1 MVFGLFNRKTKE
13 EKASI
18 VQKQVSQTFSS
29 NNNEKGAA
37 KVNAAPDFKGN
48 KVSTDSSTYYS
59 YPMARG
65 PNDETGD
72 TLLIKCVK
80 YKPPTAE
87 TEMGLE
93 EFTVTEGV
101 AGNKD
106 IASKPASVI
115 TKGREAKDGLIA
127 KNFGMT
133 ADARTRQNQEIL
145 YYVEL
150 PIPQD
155 INDTQ
160 SVTWGEDTI
169 NMFELAGLAVA
180 RQFVN
185 SPAETAAGTGDVL
198 QAAFGAGIQIPDL
211 NPSTQEAFKAAI
223 GGKAISALG
232 SNVSPK
238 SIISRATGQVL
249 NSNLE
254 LLFQGVNLRSF
265 PFSVTFTPRS
275 ATEGVLVRDIIRSL
289 KKSMSAKAGE
299 NSYNG
304 ASASGIMIA
313 SPDVFL
319 LEYRSRGKTHPFL
332 NSFKTCALTGL
343 SVNYTNSGTYATYKN
358 STPVNIRLDM
368 TFKELNPVYAED
380 YDTPNAGPG
389 VGY

>member
-1 MVFGLFNRKTKE
+1 MNAGGI
-13 EKASI
+13 S
-18 VQKQVSQTFSS
+18 
-29 NNNEKGAA
+29 EKGREQAA
-37 KVNAAPDFKGN
+37 KNREEYKRKRAGSFKGN
-48 KVSTDSSTYYS
+48 RIKTDSEKYMS

-80 YKPPTAE
+80 YQPPSPE

-93 EFTVTEGV
+93 DFTIIPGNRPDGSGGAKVFDDKTGKEGL
-101 AGNKD
+101 
-106 IASKPASVI
+106 
-115 TKGREAKDGLIA
+115 RA

-133 ADARTRQNQEIL
+133 ADARARQKQEIL

-180 RQFVN
+180 KNFLN
-185 SPAETAAGTGDVL
+185 SPAETVGAGIDIM
-198 QAAFGAGIQIPDL
+198 QAAFGAGIQIPGL
-211 NPSTQEAFKAAI
+211 NNSTQEAFKAAI

-232 SNVSPK
+232 STVSPK

-265 PFSVTFTPRS
+265 PFSVTFSPRNS
-275 ATEGVLVRDIIRSL
+275 DEGVLVRDIIRNF

-299 NSYNG
+299 DSYNG
-304 ASASGIMIA
+304 ASASGIMIS

-343 SVNYTNSGTYATYKN
+343 SVNYTNSGTYATYKD

>member
-1 MVFGLFNRKTKE
+1 MIWGFNKNKTKE

-18 VQKQVSQTFSS
+18 VQKQASYSFST
-29 NNNEKGAA
+29 NDNGKDAA
-37 KVNAAPDFKGN
+37 KVNIAPDFKGN

-80 YKPPTAE
+80 YRPPTAE

-93 EFTVTEGV
+93 DFTVTEGV
-101 AGNKD
+101 AGDKKNN
-106 IASKPASVI
+106 IASKPATVK
-115 TKGREAKDGLIA
+115 TDGRDGLVA

-133 ADARTRQNQEIL
+133 ADARTRQNQDIQ
-145 YYVEL
+145 YYIEL

-180 RQFVN
+180 KKFVN
-185 SPAETAAGTGDVL
+185 SPADALGGGLDIA
-198 QAAFGAGIQIPDL
+198 QAAFGAGITIPGL

-232 SNVSPK
+232 SNVSPR

-265 PFSVTFTPRS
+265 PFSVTFSPRS

-304 ASASGIMIA
+304 ASASGIMIS

-368 TFKELNPVYAED
+368 TFKELNPIYAED

>member
-1 MVFGLFNRKTKE
+1 MNAGGI
-13 EKASI
+13 S
-18 VQKQVSQTFSS
+18 
-29 NNNEKGAA
+29 EKGRELAA
-37 KVNAAPDFKGN
+37 KNREEFRRKKFGSFKGN
-48 KVSTDSSTYYS
+48 RIKTDSSKYMS

-80 YKPPTAE
+80 YQPPSPE

-93 EFTVTEGV
+93 DFGV
-101 AGNKD
+101 KPGVPGNKEKK
-106 IASKPASVI
+106 IASIPASV
-115 TKGREAKDGLIA
+115 TTDGYKSKDGLIA

-133 ADARTRQNQEIL
+133 ADARTRQKQEIL

-180 RQFVN
+180 KNFLN
-185 SPAETAAGTGDVL
+185 SPADTLAGGVDVM
-198 QAAFGAGIQIPDL
+198 QAAFGAGISIPGL
-211 NPSTQEAFKAAI
+211 NNSTQEAFKAAI

-232 SNVSPK
+232 STVSPK

-265 PFSVTFTPRS
+265 PFSVTFSPR
-275 ATEGVLVRDIIRSL
+275 TTEEGVLVRDIIRNF

-299 NSYNG
+299 DSYNG

-313 SPDVFL
+313 APDVFL

-343 SVNYTNSGTYATYKN
+343 SVNYTNSGTYATYKD

-368 TFKELNPVYAED
+368 TFKELNPIYAED

>member
-1 MVFGLFNRKTKE
+1 M
-13 EKASI
+13 
-18 VQKQVSQTFSS
+18 
-29 NNNEKGAA
+29 
-37 KVNAAPDFKGN
+37 
-48 KVSTDSSTYYS
+48 S

-80 YKPPTAE
+80 YQPPSPE

-93 EFTVTEGV
+93 DFTIQPGNRPDGSGGAKVFDDKTGKEGL
-101 AGNKD
+101 
-106 IASKPASVI
+106 
-115 TKGREAKDGLIA
+115 RA

-133 ADARTRQNQEIL
+133 ADARARQKQEIL

-180 RQFVN
+180 KNFLN
-185 SPAETAAGTGDVL
+185 SPAETVGAGIDVM
-198 QAAFGAGIQIPDL
+198 QAAFGAGIQIPGL
-211 NPSTQEAFKAAI
+211 NNSTQEAFKAAI

-232 SNVSPK
+232 STVSPK

-265 PFSVTFTPRS
+265 PFSVTFSPRNS
-275 ATEGVLVRDIIRSL
+275 DEGVLVRDIIRNF

-299 NSYNG
+299 DSYNG
-304 ASASGIMIA
+304 ASASGIMISA
-313 SPDVFL
+313 PDVFL

-343 SVNYTNSGTYATYKN
+343 SVNYTNSGTYATYKD

>member
-18 VQKQVSQTFSS
+18 VQKQASYSISSS
-29 NNNEKGAA
+29 NEKNAA

-59 YPMARG
+59 YPVARG

-80 YKPPTAE
+80 YQPPTAE

-93 EFTVTEGV
+93 DFTVTEGV
-101 AGNKD
+101 AGDKSKN
-106 IASKPASVI
+106 IASKPATVK
-115 TKGREAKDGLIA
+115 TDKTGKEGLIA

-133 ADARTRQNQEIL
+133 ADARTRQNQDIQ
-145 YYVEL
+145 YYIEL

-180 RQFVN
+180 KKFVN
-185 SPAETAAGTGDVL
+185 SPADALGGGLDIA
-198 QAAFGAGIQIPDL
+198 QAAFGAGITIPGL

-232 SNVSPK
+232 SNVSPR

-265 PFSVTFTPRS
+265 PFSVTFSPRS
-275 ATEGVLVRDIIRSL
+275 ATEGVIVREIIRSL
-289 KKSMSAKAGE
+289 KKSMSAKAGKD
-299 NSYNG
+299 SYNG
-304 ASASGIMIA
+304 ASASGIMIS

-332 NSFKTCALTGL
+332 NSFKTCALAGL

-368 TFKELNPVYAED
+368 TFKELNPIYAED

>member
-18 VQKQVSQTFSS
+18 VQKQASYSISSS
-29 NNNEKGAA
+29 NEKDAA

-48 KVSTDSSTYYS
+48 KISTDSSTYYS
-59 YPMARG
+59 YPVARG

-80 YKPPTAE
+80 YQPPTAE

-93 EFTVTEGV
+93 DFTVTEGV
-101 AGNKD
+101 AGDKSKN
-106 IASKPASVI
+106 IASKPATVK
-115 TKGREAKDGLIA
+115 TDGRDGLVA

-133 ADARTRQNQEIL
+133 ADARTRQNQDIQ
-145 YYVEL
+145 YYIEL

-180 RQFVN
+180 KKFVN
-185 SPAETAAGTGDVL
+185 SPADALGGGLDIA
-198 QAAFGAGIQIPDL
+198 QAALGAGIQIPGL
-211 NPSTQEAFKAAI
+211 NASTQEAFKAAI

-238 SIISRATGQVL
+238 SVISRATGQVL

-265 PFSVTFTPRS
+265 PFSVTFSPRS

-299 NSYNG
+299 DSYNG

-332 NSFKTCALTGL
+332 NSFKTCALTGM

-368 TFKELNPVYAED
+368 TFKELNPIYAED

>member
-1 MVFGLFNRKTKE
+1 MNAGGI
-13 EKASI
+13 S
-18 VQKQVSQTFSS
+18 
-29 NNNEKGAA
+29 EKGREIAA
-37 KVNAAPDFKGN
+37 ANREEFKRKKFGSFKGN
-48 KVSTDSSTYYS
+48 RIKTDSNKYMS
-59 YPMARG
+59 YPVARG

-80 YKPPTAE
+80 YQPPSPE

-93 EFTVTEGV
+93 DFGV
-101 AGNKD
+101 KPGVPGNKEKK
-106 IASKPASVI
+106 IASIPASV
-115 TKGREAKDGLIA
+115 TTDGYKSKDGLIA

-133 ADARTRQNQEIL
+133 ADARTRQKQEIL

-169 NMFELAGLAVA
+169 NMFELAGLAIA
-180 RQFVN
+180 KKFVN
-185 SPAETAAGTGDVL
+185 SPAETLAAGADVM
-198 QAAFGAGIQIPDL
+198 QAAFGAGITIPGL
-211 NPSTQEAFKAAI
+211 NNSTQEAFKAAI

-232 SNVSPK
+232 STVSPK

-265 PFSVTFTPRS
+265 PFSVTFSPR
-275 ATEGVLVRDIIRSL
+275 TTDEGVLVRDIIRNF

-299 NSYNG
+299 DSYNG

-313 SPDVFL
+313 APDVFL

-343 SVNYTNSGTYATYKN
+343 SVNYTNSGTYATYKD

-368 TFKELNPVYAED
+368 TFKELNPIYAED

>member
-1 MVFGLFNRKTKE
+1 MVFGIFNRKTKE
-13 EKASI
+13 EKAAV
-18 VQKQVSQTFSS
+18 VQKSYSFSS
-29 NNNEKGAA
+29 NEKKSA
-37 KVNAAPDFKGN
+37 KVNSTPDFKGN

-59 YPMARG
+59 YPVARG

-93 EFTVTEGV
+93 DFTVTEGF
-101 AGNKD
+101 AGNKEKN
-106 IASKPASVI
+106 IASKPATVV
-115 TKGREAKDGLIA
+115 TDGRKSSDGLVG

-133 ADARTRQNQEIL
+133 ADARSRQDQDIQ
-145 YYVEL
+145 YYIEL

-180 RQFVN
+180 KKFVN
-185 SPAETAAGTGDVL
+185 SPADAVGGGLDIA
-198 QAAFGAGIQIPDL
+198 QAALGAGIQIPGL

-299 NSYNG
+299 DSYNG

-319 LEYRSRGKTHPFL
+319 LEYRSRGSTHPFL

-358 STPVNIRLDM
+358 STPVNIRVDM

>member
-1 MVFGLFNRKTKE
+1 
-13 EKASI
+13 
-18 VQKQVSQTFSS
+18 
-29 NNNEKGAA
+29 
-37 KVNAAPDFKGN
+37 
-48 KVSTDSSTYYS
+48 
-59 YPMARG
+59 
-65 PNDETGD
+65 
-72 TLLIKCVK
+72 
-80 YKPPTAE
+80 
-87 TEMGLE
+87 
-93 EFTVTEGV
+93 
-101 AGNKD
+101 
-106 IASKPASVI
+106 
-115 TKGREAKDGLIA
+115 
-127 KNFGMT
+127 
-133 ADARTRQNQEIL
+133 
-145 YYVEL
+145 
-150 PIPQD
+150 
-155 INDTQ
+155 
-160 SVTWGEDTI
+160 
-169 NMFELAGLAVA
+169 MFELAGLSIA
-180 RQFVN
+180 RKFIN

-198 QAAFGAGIQIPDL
+198 QAAFGAGITIPGL

-238 SIISRATGQVL
+238 SVISRATGQVL

-265 PFSVTFTPRS
+265 PFSVTFSPRS
-275 ATEGVLVRDIIRSL
+275 ATEGVIVREIIRSL

-299 NSYNG
+299 DSYNG
-304 ASASGIMIA
+304 ASASGIMIS

-332 NSFKTCALTGL
+332 NSFKTCALTGM

>member
-304 ASASGIMIA
+304 ASASGIMIS

>member
-18 VQKQVSQTFSS
+18 VQKQASYSISSS
-29 NNNEKGAA
+29 NEKNAA

-59 YPMARG
+59 YPVARG

-80 YKPPTAE
+80 YQPPTAE

-93 EFTVTEGV
+93 DFTVTEGV
-101 AGNKD
+101 AGDKKNN
-106 IASKPASVI
+106 IASKPATVK
-115 TKGREAKDGLIA
+115 TDGRDGLVA

-133 ADARTRQNQEIL
+133 ADARTRQNQDIQ
-145 YYVEL
+145 YYIEL

-180 RQFVN
+180 KKFVN
-185 SPAETAAGTGDVL
+185 SPADALGGGLDIA
-198 QAAFGAGIQIPDL
+198 QAAFGAGITIPGL

-232 SNVSPK
+232 SNVSPR

-265 PFSVTFTPRS
+265 PFSVTFSPRS

-304 ASASGIMIA
+304 ASASGIMIS

-332 NSFKTCALTGL
+332 NSFKTCALAGL

-368 TFKELNPVYAED
+368 TFKELNPIYAED

>member
-1 MVFGLFNRKTKE
+1 MIWGFNKNKTKE

-18 VQKQVSQTFSS
+18 VQKQYSFSS
-29 NNNEKGAA
+29 SNGKDSA

-48 KVSTDSSTYYS
+48 RISSDSSTYYS
-59 YPMARG
+59 YPVARG

-80 YKPPTAE
+80 YRPPTAE

-93 EFTVTEGV
+93 DFTVTEGV
-101 AGNKD
+101 AGDKSKKID
-106 IASKPASVI
+106 SKPATVV
-115 TKGREAKDGLIA
+115 TDGRAASEGLIA

-133 ADARTRQNQEIL
+133 ADARTRQNQDIQ
-145 YYVEL
+145 YYIEL

-180 RQFVN
+180 KKFIN
-185 SPAETAAGTGDVL
+185 SPADALGGGLDIA
-198 QAAFGAGIQIPDL
+198 QAALGAGIQIPGL
-211 NPSTQEAFKAAI
+211 NASTQEAFKAAI

-265 PFSVTFTPRS
+265 PFSVTFSPRS
-275 ATEGVLVRDIIRSL
+275 KTEGVIVREIIRSL

-299 NSYNG
+299 DSYNG

-319 LEYRSRGKTHPFL
+319 LEYRSRGSTHPFL
-332 NSFKTCALTGL
+332 NSFKTCALAGL
-343 SVNYTNSGTYATYKN
+343 SVNYTNSGTYATYKD

-368 TFKELNPVYAED
+368 TFKELNPIYAED
-380 YDTPNAGPG
+380 YDRPEAGPG

>member
-1 MVFGLFNRKTKE
+1 MVFGLFNKKTKE
-13 EKASI
+13 EKASV
-18 VQKQVSQTFSS
+18 VQKSYSFSS
-29 NNNEKGAA
+29 SNEKNAA

-48 KVSTDSSTYYS
+48 KISSDSSTYYS
-59 YPMARG
+59 YPVARG

-80 YKPPTAE
+80 YRPPTAE

-93 EFTVTEGV
+93 DFTVTEGV
-101 AGNKD
+101 AGDKSKN
-106 IASKPASVI
+106 IASKPAEVK
-115 TKGREAKDGLIA
+115 TDGRDASDGLIA

-133 ADARTRQNQEIL
+133 ADARTRQNQDIQ
-145 YYVEL
+145 YYIEL

-169 NMFELAGLAVA
+169 NMFELAGLSIAK
-180 RQFVN
+180 QFIN
-185 SPAETAAGTGDVL
+185 SPADAVAGSLDIA
-198 QAAFGAGIQIPDL
+198 QAAFGAGITIPGL

-265 PFSVTFTPRS
+265 PFSVTFSPRS
-275 ATEGVLVRDIIRSL
+275 ETEGVIVREIIRSL

-299 NSYNG
+299 DSYNG

-368 TFKELNPVYAED
+368 TFKELNPIYAED

>member
-1 MVFGLFNRKTKE
+1 MVFGLFNKKTKE
-13 EKASI
+13 EKASV
-18 VQKQVSQTFSS
+18 VQKSYSFSS
-29 NNNEKGAA
+29 SNEKNAA

-48 KVSTDSSTYYS
+48 KISSDSSTYYS
-59 YPMARG
+59 YPVARG

-80 YKPPTAE
+80 YKPPTEE

-93 EFTVTEGV
+93 DFTVTEGV
-101 AGNKD
+101 AGDKSKN
-106 IASKPASVI
+106 IASKPATVV
-115 TKGREAKDGLIA
+115 TDGREAKDGLVA

-133 ADARTRQNQEIL
+133 ADARTRQNQDIQ
-145 YYVEL
+145 YYIEL

-180 RQFVN
+180 KKFVN
-185 SPAETAAGTGDVL
+185 SPADALGGGLDIA
-198 QAAFGAGIQIPDL
+198 QAAFGAGITIPGL

-265 PFSVTFTPRS
+265 PFSVTFSPRS
-275 ATEGVLVRDIIRSL
+275 ATEGVIVREIIRSL

-299 NSYNG
+299 DSYNG

-319 LEYRSRGKTHPFL
+319 LEYRSRGSTHPFL
-332 NSFKTCALTGL
+332 NSFKTCALAGL

-368 TFKELNPVYAED
+368 TFKELNPIYAED

>member
-1 MVFGLFNRKTKE
+1 MNAGGI
-13 EKASI
+13 S
-18 VQKQVSQTFSS
+18 
-29 NNNEKGAA
+29 EKGRELAA
-37 KVNAAPDFKGN
+37 KNREEFRRKKFGSFKGN
-48 KVSTDSSTYYS
+48 RIKTDSSKYMS

-80 YKPPTAE
+80 YQPPSPE

-93 EFTVTEGV
+93 DFNVKPGV
-101 AGNKD
+101 PGNKEKKID
-106 IASKPASVI
+106 SIPASV
-115 TKGREAKDGLIA
+115 TTDGYKSKDGLIA

-133 ADARTRQNQEIL
+133 ADARTRQKQEIL

-169 NMFELAGLAVA
+169 NMFELAGLAIA
-180 RQFVN
+180 KKFIN
-185 SPAETAAGTGDVL
+185 SPADTLAAGADVM
-198 QAAFGAGIQIPDL
+198 QAAFGSGITIPGL
-211 NPSTQEAFKAAI
+211 NNSTQEAFKAAI

-232 SNVSPK
+232 STVSPK

-265 PFSVTFTPRS
+265 PFSVTFSPR
-275 ATEGVLVRDIIRSL
+275 TTDEGVLVRDIIRNF

-299 NSYNG
+299 DSYNG
-304 ASASGIMIA
+304 ASASGIMISA
-313 SPDVFL
+313 PDVFL

-343 SVNYTNSGTYATYKN
+343 SVNYTNSGTYATYKD